1 MFNSNRSA
9 QKNNTDTV
17 FNHDKSKDCPRP
29 TAKGEERIQKGAKF
43 MPEYTIEEME
53 ERMANLKEGK
63 EKTVLLACIKR
74 KEFKTIDKIAE
85 ELHRRPGTI
94 RGWLVRG
101 RERGLNDLDDH
112 KPPGRAQLLSD
123 AMIKTVQ
130 GWLSKSPEEFGY
142 ERKRWQSKMIKG
154 MMYEKLGMGCSTD
167 TVRRMM
173 HSVDY
178 SFRKSR
184 PAPHKTATE
193 EEQKEFKKTTAE
205 RLKAMAILG
214 YVIMAM
220 DEASC
225 MVGGWNGYGWLP
237 VGGHETIPM
246 SWSKKSVRL
255 MGVLGDG
262 WFHIAIVDSTNSET
276 LKSYIDKVREGM
288 SNVAVVLDNAS
299 SHKSQTMNEYERDSN
314 GGMVRIFLP
323 KYTPQL
329 NPIEVLWR
337 DLKRALAGNYF
348 DSIDDLKATITGI
361 VNNGELAPPKLMDY
375 MLPDG
380 AQQPIKTSCRIWD
393 MTSETSGSAVAA

>member
-1 MFNSNRSA
+1 MFNSNRPA
-9 QKNNTDTV
+9 QKSITDKV
-17 FNHDKSKDCPRP
+17 FNRDASKDGPRP
-29 TAKGEERIQKGAKF
+29 TAKGEERIQKGDKF
-43 MPEYTIEEME
+43 MPDHTIEEME
-53 ERMANLKEGK
+53 ERMANLKECKG
-63 EKTVLLACIKR
+63 KTVLLACIKR
-74 KEFKTIDKIAE
+74 KESKTIHTIAKE
-85 ELHRRPGTI
+85 MCRRPDTV
-94 RGWLVRG
+94 RGWLARG
-101 RERGLNDLDDH
+101 RRRSLNDLDDH
-112 KPPGRAQLLSD
+112 KPPGRARLLTD
-123 AMIKTVQ
+123 TMTKTVQ
-130 GWLSKSPEEFGY
+130 EWLSKSPEELGY
-142 ERKRWQSKMIKG
+142 ERRRWQSKMIKG
-154 MMYEKLGMGCSTD
+154 MISERLGVECSID

-173 HSVDY
+173 HNMGY

-184 PAPHKTATE
+184 PSPHKSASE
-193 EEQKEFKKTTAE
+193 EEQMQFKKTTAE
-205 RLKAMAILG
+205 RLRAMVILG
-214 YVIMAM
+214 YVIMAL

-276 LKSYIDKVREGM
+276 LESFIDKIRAVVGD
-288 SNVAVVLDNAS
+288 VVVVLDNVS
-299 SHKSQTMNEYERDSN
+299 SHKSQKIDEYERDSN

-323 KYTPQL
+323 KYAPQL

-361 VNNGELAPPKLMDY
+361 VNNSELTPPKLMDY

-380 AQQPIKTSCRIWD
+380 VQQPIKTSCRIWD
-393 MTSETSGSAVAA
+393 MTSETPCLAVAA

>member
-1 MFNSNRSA
+1 MFNPKRSA

-17 FNHDKSKDCPRP
+17 FNHDKSKDGPRP
-29 TAKGEERIQKGAKF
+29 TAKGEERIQKGDKF
-43 MPEYTIEEME
+43 MPDYTIKEME
-53 ERMANLKEGK
+53 ERMANLQEGK

-74 KEFKTIDKIAE
+74 KESKTIDTIAK
-85 ELHRRPGTI
+85 ELYRRPGTI

-101 RERGLNDLDDH
+101 RDRGLNDLDDR
-112 KPPGRAQLLSD
+112 KPPGRARLLSD
-123 AMIKTVQ
+123 AMMNTIQ
-130 GWLSKSPEEFGY
+130 GWLSKSPVQFGFK
-142 ERKRWQSKMIKG
+142 RKRWQAKMMKG
-154 MMYEKLGMGCSTD
+154 VIYEKLGVKCSLD
-167 TVRRMM
+167 TIRRTM
-173 HSVDY
+173 HDVDY

-184 PAPHKTATE
+184 PAPHKSASE
-193 EEQKEFKKTTAE
+193 EEQKEFKETTGE
-205 RLKAMAILG
+205 RLRTMAILG
-214 YVIMAM
+214 YVIMAL

-262 WFHIAIVDSTNSET
+262 CFHIAIVNSTDSET
-276 LKSYIDKVREGM
+276 LKIFMNKVREGVR
-288 SNVAVVLDNAS
+288 NVAVVLDNVS

-329 NPIEVLWR
+329 NPIEMLWR

-361 VNNGELAPPKLMDY
+361 VNNSELAPPKLMDY

-380 AQQPIKTSCRIWD
+380 VRQPTKTSCNIWD
-393 MTSETSGSAVAA
+393 MTSETPGLAVAA